1 MFRNYF
7 IIALRQMRKQKM
19 YALIKIG
26 GFALSIAACILIA
39 LFIHDEV
46 GYDKFYPNRNNIFR
60 LYGSYN
66 DHGKLLEGVSVMP
79 PMAKALK
86 EGYPEVVK
94 AGRIM
99 RSKLFYGAGDNYV
112 SIQDQVQNTY
122 EEGFSYADQEF
133 LDIMQYAFVYGNPKT
148 ALKEPLSLVMTRKK
162 AEKLFPGQN
171 PVGKILY
178 LNEDRKTP
186 YTIGGVMEDL
196 PANSHLQLDYFL
208 TLSGKELWPGEQT
221 GWQSSNYDVYLQL
234 RPGTDYVQLSKKIT
248 SGILHDYILPQ
259 MVAAGQSDTSDMVKN
274 AFLHLQ
280 PVNNIHL
287 KSYNIDDSLSHGDV
301 RYVWLLGAIALFI
314 LIIASINFINL
325 STAKSATRA
334 KEVGLR
340 KVVGSQRSSLLYQFL
355 TESFLFSM
363 LSVLLG
369 IIIAASLL
377 PQFNTV
383 AGKALEMPFTSWWF
397 LPAAI
402 LTAIFIGIAAGL
414 YPAFYLSSFSPIQV
428 LKGQVS
434 RGAKNNVLRNGL
446 VVFQFTAS
454 VVLIICTVIIYQ
466 QTDFILHRDLG
477 FEKDQ
482 VILLEGTH
490 TLGGQ
495 LKSFKL
501 ELQNL
506 SVVKS
511 VTVSDFLPIAN
522 TKRNG
527 NQFYNE
533 GKEKVEGGV
542 STQVW
547 VVDEDYLKT
556 MGIKLVEGR
565 NFSEK
570 MSSDSMGA
578 VINRTMARKLQLK
591 DPVGKTIVNGWET
604 YHVVGV
610 VEDFNFESMRS
621 DIGALLLRLGNS
633 NTITSVKVGSRDMKS
648 TITAITGVWK
658 KFAPATPIRYTFMD
672 ESFARM
678 YSDVQRMGIILT
690 SFAILAISIACL
702 GLFALSAFMAEQRTK
717 EVGIRKVLGATIA
730 NITAMLSKDFLKL
743 VLVAIVIASP
753 IAWWA
758 MSKWLQDFVYRIDI
772 KWWVFAGAAI
782 IAIIIALATVS
793 FQSIKAALANPV
805 KSLKAS
811 E

>member
-7 IIALRQMRKQKM
+7 TIALRQMGKQKM

-39 LFIHDEV
+39 LFIQDEV
-46 GYDKFYPNRNNIFR
+46 SYDKFYPNRNNIFR
-60 LYGSYN
+60 LYGEYN
-66 DHGKLLEGVSVMP
+66 DNGKSMQGVAVMP

-86 EGYPEVVK
+86 DGYPEVEK

-99 RSKLFYGAGDNYV
+99 RSKLFKGAGDNYV
-112 SIQDQVQNTY
+112 SLQGQVQSTY

-133 LDIMQYAFVYGNPKT
+133 LDIMHYPFVYGNPKT
-148 ALKEPLSLVMTRKK
+148 ALKEPLTLVMTRKK

-196 PANSHLQLDYFL
+196 PANSHLQFDYFL

-221 GWQSSNYDVYLQL
+221 SWQSSNYDVYLQL
-234 RPGTDYVQLSKKIT
+234 RPGTDYVQFSKKIT
-248 SGILHDYILPQ
+248 SGILHDYILPT
-259 MVAAGQSDTSDMVKN
+259 MRSAGQSDTAEMVKN
-274 AFLHLQ
+274 AFLHVQ
-280 PVNNIHL
+280 PVNDIYL
-287 KSYNIDDSLSHGDV
+287 KSYNIDDSLNHGDI

-325 STAKSATRA
+325 STAKSSNRA

-355 TESFLFSM
+355 TESFLFSI
-363 LSVLLG
+363 LSVFLG
-369 IIIAASLL
+369 ILIAAILL
-377 PQFNTV
+377 PQFNTL
-383 AGKALEMPFTSWWF
+383 AGKSLEMPITSWWF
-397 LPAAI
+397 IPAAF
-402 LTAIFIGIAAGL
+402 LAALFIGFVAGL

-434 RGAKNNVLRNGL
+434 RGAKNNSLRNGL
-446 VVFQFTAS
+446 VIFQFTAS
-454 VVLIICTVIIYQ
+454 VVLIICTIIIYQ
-466 QTDFILHRDLG
+466 QTHFILNRDLG

-482 VILLEGTH
+482 VIMLEGTH
-490 TLGGQ
+490 TLGEQ
-495 LKSFKL
+495 LRSFKQEL
-501 ELQNL
+501 EQI
-506 SVVKS
+506 SAVKS
-511 VTVSDFLPIAN
+511 VSVSDYLPIAN

-527 NQFYNE
+527 NQFYNQ
-533 GKEKVEGGV
+533 GKTKLESGV

-547 VVDEDYLKT
+547 IVDEDYIKT
-556 MGIKLVEGR
+556 MGMKLVAGR

-570 MSSDSMGA
+570 LASDTMGA
-578 VINRTMARKLQLK
+578 VINQALVRKLQLK
-591 DPVGKTIVNGWET
+591 DPIGKTIENGWET
-604 YHVVGV
+604 YHVIGV
-610 VEDFNFESMRS
+610 LEDFNYESMRS
-621 DIGALLLRLGNS
+621 NIEALVLRMGNS
-633 NTITSVKVGSRDMKS
+633 NTITSVKVNSNDMKS
-648 TITAITGVWK
+648 TLAAITAVWK
-658 KFAPATPIRYTFMD
+658 KFAPATPIRYNFMD

-678 YSDVQRMGIILT
+678 YSDVQRMGVILT

-743 VLVAIVIASP
+743 VLAAIVIASP

-758 MSKWLQDFVYRIDI
+758 MSKWLQDFVYRVDM
-772 KWWVFAGAAI
+772 KWWVFAGSAM
-782 IAIIIALATVS
+782 IAIIIALVTIS

-805 KSLKAS
+805 KSLKS